1 VPERRP
7 RRSTGDAA
15 LDARIDD
22 LLEASGIEAQPEGSE
37 RRRLVRDL
45 LVTSMR
51 LATEQTDMLDL
62 KIASAALQ
70 EMRRAFAVFGPF
82 EDVPK
87 VTIFGSARTKPD
99 DPLYVQAREV
109 AAMLAEQ
116 GWMVVTGAGP
126 GIMAA
131 GMEGAGRDQSLG
143 VSIRL
148 PFEQGPNSIIA
159 SDDKHVS
166 MRYFFT
172 RKLMLVKESAG
183 FVCLPGGFGT
193 LDETFELLTLTQ
205 TGKGVPVPIVFLD
218 VPGGTYWEGARRFIA
233 EELAR
238 RGFVEESDL
247 GLFTVTDSAH
257 EAMARVSGFYANY
270 SSIRYVGD
278 LLVVRM
284 RQGPTDAQLEALR
297 ERFGFLCASGT
308 IDVVPPLP
316 EEVADGDALE
326 MARIAFSFVKR
337 SYARLVDL
345 IDDVNAWV
353 A

>member
-1 VPERRP
+1 VGDRRP
-7 RRSTGDAA
+7 RKGTGDPE
-15 LDARIDD
+15 LDRLVDE
-22 LLEASGIEAQPEGSE
+22 LLEASTLNAQPEANE

-45 LVTSMR
+45 LVTTMR
-51 LATEQTDMLDL
+51 LAADEVDMLDL
-62 KIASAALQ
+62 KMASAALQ
-70 EMRRAFAVFGPF
+70 EMRRAFAVFAPY

-109 AAMLAEQ
+109 ASVLAEQ

-131 GMEGAGRDQSLG
+131 GMEGAGRQMSLG

-148 PFEQGPNSIIA
+148 PFEQSANSIIA
-159 SDDKHVS
+159 SDDKLVS

-172 RKLMLVKESAG
+172 RKVMLVKESKG

-218 VPGGTYWEGARRFIA
+218 VPGGTYWAGARRFIA
-233 EELAR
+233 EELAS

-247 GLFTVTDSAH
+247 GLFTVTDSSE
-257 EAMARVSGFYANY
+257 EAVAVLTGFYRNY

-278 LLVVRM
+278 TLVIRM
-284 RQGPTDAQLEALR
+284 KQGPTPEQLEVFDDHFR
-297 ERFGFLCASGT
+297 YLCASAG
-308 IDVVPPLP
+308 IEVIEPLP
-316 EEVADGDALE
+316 EEVADDDDLGSP
-326 MARIAFSFVKR
+326 RIGLHFAKR
-337 SYARLVDL
+337 SYARLVEM
-345 IDDVNAWV
+345 IREINTWIP
-353 A
+353 